1 MLTSLEVWPR
11 NPWRRDADPGIPS
24 LQGGEDVKALD
35 DLLQG
40 LKLHLQIFLD
50 MSDKMIID
58 FRMSRYGLF
67 LAILGIEID
76 IVPGAMSYQNTTGL
90 FQLANELL
98 AFHRAISWI

>member
-1 MLTSLEVWPR
+1 MTPTQESPHF
-11 NPWRRDADPGIPS
+11 RDG
-24 LQGGEDVKALD
+24 DVKALD

-40 LKLHLQIFLD
+40 LKLHMQIFLD

-90 FQLANELL
+90 FQLPKKLL
-98 AFHRAISWI
+98 AFHRAIS